1 MRPGRRC
8 IPRWP
13 VPRRW
18 PTATDAGLPVAQLIG
33 IDDFDQRLPWML
45 QATKYRVD
53 YEEVYKS
60 GKPNR
65 DPTGAGPEEPAGK
78 AP

>member
-1 MRPGRRC
+1 M
-8 IPRWP
+8 
-13 VPRRW
+13 PRRW

-60 GKPNR
+60 GKPKQDIMER
-65 DPTGAGPEEPAGK
+65 QKSAQGTIVWVRAGK